1 MSISTAYKNDKDK
14 STGIKA
20 TKTFNVP
27 RALLYVEE
35 GFNVRDIDP
44 EHVAAIRAA
53 YEAGEYLP
61 PLVVKDMGDNRFK
74 VIDGHHRYYGGE
86 GIVER
91 FECKDYIG
99 SDADQVAM
107 MITSS
112 QGRQLSSTER
122 AMAYLRLHRHGYTY
136 DEIAAKCKRSRA
148 DVDNHMTLATA
159 DHTVIEHV
167 KSGAITMNE
176 VNQVIRK
183 KGEKATEIIE
193 AAVTK
198 ATEQGAKKVNATDLH
213 RFTNKMAMRFVELT
227 LAGSMNLSDADDDE
241 LDELSAAY
249 RKFKEQ

>member
-1 MSISTAYKNDKDK
+1 MTIGQTYKTNKD
-14 STGIKA
+14 SGIKA

-27 RALLYVEE
+27 WGLLYVEE
-35 GFNVRDIDP
+35 GFNVRDICP
-44 EHVAAIRAA
+44 EHVAAIRAG
-53 YEAGEYLP
+53 YESGEYFP
-61 PLVVKDMGDNRFK
+61 PLVVKDMGDGKFK
-74 VIDGHHRYYGGE
+74 VIDGHHRYYAGE

-91 FECKDYIG
+91 FECKDYVG

-112 QGRQLSSTER
+112 QGRQLSHTER

-159 DHTVIEHV
+159 DDKVFQHV
-167 KSGAITMNE
+167 KAGSITMNE

-183 KGEKATEIIE
+183 KGDKATEIIE
-193 AAVTK
+193 SAVAK
-198 ATEQGAKKVNATDLH
+198 AVSNGDKKVKPTDLH

-227 LAGSMNLSDADDDE
+227 LAGSMTLTDADDDE
-241 LDELSAAY
+241 LDELAKAY